1 MFERFTDR
9 ARRVVVL
16 AQEEARMLSHN
27 YIGTEHIL
35 LGLIHE
41 GEGVA
46 AKALESLDIS
56 LEAVRAQVEEI
67 IGQGQQAP
75 SGHIPFTPRAKKVL
89 ELSLR
94 EALQLGHSY
103 IGTEHILLGLIR
115 EGEGVAA
122 QVLQKLGADLNRVRQ
137 QVIQLLSGFQGKE
150 SGSTAASTGS
160 GSSDAPSSS
169 LVLDQ
174 FGRNLT
180 QDAREGKLDPVIGRE
195 KEIERV
201 MQILSRRTKNNPV
214 LIGEPGVGKTTIV
227 EGLAQD
233 IVKGNVPETLKDKQI
248 YTLDLG
254 ALVAGSRYRGDFE
267 ERLKK
272 VLKEIRTRGDIVL
285 FIDEIHTL
293 VGAGAAEG
301 AIDAASILKPMLARG
316 ELQTIGATTLDEYRK
331 YLEKDAALERR
342 FQPIQVAEP
351 SIAHTIEMLKGLRDR
366 YEAHHRVTITD
377 EALVS
382 AATLADRYISDRFL
396 PDKAI
401 DLIDEA
407 GSRLRIR
414 RMTAPADLREFD
426 DKIAD
431 VRQRKEAAID
441 GQDFEAAARLRDEEK
456 QLFLKRDEREK
467 QWRAGDMDEVAEV
480 DEELIAEV
488 LAVATGIPI
497 VKLSEEEST
506 RLLKMEDE
514 LHKRVI
520 GQEEAVKALSRAIRR
535 TRAGLKDPKRPGGSF
550 IFAGPSGVGKT
561 WLSKTLAEFL
571 FGDED
576 ALIQLDMSEFS
587 EKHTVSRL
595 FGSPPG
601 YVGYEEGGQLTEK
614 VRRKPFS
621 VVLFDEVEKAH
632 PDIFNSLL
640 QILEEGRLTDSQ
652 GRVVDFKNT
661 VIIMTTNLGTR
672 DISKGINLGFQQ
684 SGDAAGSYERM
695 KAKVSEELK
704 QHFRPEFLNRVD
716 EIIVFPPLSQE
727 QIVSMVDNMIA
738 SVELRMRDRDMRIEL
753 TQAAKNLLA
762 DAGLRP
768 GAGRAAAAPHG
779 PAGDRGRAR
788 REDAVRRGR
797 PRSDRAGRHRRRGC
811 GSDLH
816 LRGPEGQRAAGPAAA
831 RDHRG
836 RERPGRPVRAA
847 RRRRPG
853 RRAAHRDRV
862 GQRGGR
868 RLIAVTHWLRSD
880 VVLLSGSFGSGEG
893 VAAAR
898 RRRRPGRRRPA
909 RRGSAP
915 AAPRGPTRASSRAFR
930 HGARRVPQHREQPA
944 AALAVGAGVGLHRP
958 GRSVVGRAAG
968 GVPRA
973 GVDHRALAA
982 LRAVR
987 RAHQRPE
994 LHHRDRPGGG
1004 RRRVLGQERLRDAR
1018 ARPS

>member
-16 AQEEARMLSHN
+16 AQEEARMLNHN

-46 AKALESLDIS
+46 AKALESLGIS
-56 LEAVRAQVEEI
+56 LDAVREQVQEI

-94 EALQLGHSY
+94 EALQLGHNY

-122 QVLQKLGADLNRVRQ
+122 QVLVKLGADLNRVRQ
-137 QVIQLLSGFQGKE
+137 QVIQLLSGYQGKE
-150 SGSTAASTGS
+150 PATSGGAQEGTPS
-160 GSSDAPSSS
+160 GS

-180 QDAREGKLDPVIGRE
+180 QAAREGKLDPVIGRE

-201 MQILSRRTKNNPV
+201 MQVLSRRTKNNPV
-214 LIGEPGVGKTTIV
+214 LIGEPGVGKTAVV
-227 EGLAQD
+227 EGLSQA
-233 IVKGNVPETLKDKQI
+233 IVKGEVPETLKDKQL

-272 VLKEIRTRGDIVL
+272 VLKEIRTRGDIIL
-285 FIDEIHTL
+285 FIDELHTL

-331 YLEKDAALERR
+331 HLEKDPALERR
-342 FQPIQVAEP
+342 FQPIQVQEP
-351 SIAHTIEMLKGLRDR
+351 TLSHTIEILKGLRDR
-366 YEAHHRVTITD
+366 YEAHHRVSITD
-377 EALVS
+377 SALVA
-382 AATLADRYISDRFL
+382 AATLADRYVNDRFL

-407 GSRLRIR
+407 GARLRIR
-414 RMTAPADLREFD
+414 RMTAPPDLRDFD
-426 DKIAD
+426 EKIAQT
-431 VRQRKEAAID
+431 RREKESAID
-441 GQDFEAAARLRDEEK
+441 AQDFEKAASLRDTEK
-456 QLFLKRDEREK
+456 KLLAAKAEREK
-467 QWRAGDMDEVAEV
+467 QWKAGDMDVVAEV

-488 LAVATGIPI
+488 LATATGIP
-497 VKLSEEEST
+497 VFKLTEEESS
-506 RLLKMEDE
+506 RLLRMEE
-514 LHKRVI
+514 EIHKRII
-520 GQEEAVKALSRAIRR
+520 GQNDAIKALSQAIRR

-550 IFAGPSGVGKT
+550 IFAGPTGVGKT
-561 WLSKTLAEFL
+561 ELAKALAEFL

-576 ALIQLDMSEFS
+576 SLIQLDMSEFS

-640 QILEEGRLTDSQ
+640 QILEDGRLTDSQ

-672 DISKGINLGFQQ
+672 DIAKGVQMGFQAG
-684 SGDAAGSYERM
+684 GDLKTGYERM
-695 KAKVSEELK
+695 KAKVIDELK

-716 EIIVFPPLSQE
+716 DTIVFPQLSQDE
-727 QIVSMVDNMIA
+727 IVQIVDLMIA
-738 SVELRMRDRDMRIEL
+738 KVDERLRDKDMGIEL
-753 TQAAKNLLA
+753 TQAAKYALA
-762 DAGLRP
+762 TKGYDPVLGARPLR
-768 GAGRAAAAPHG
+768 RAIQ
-779 PAGDRGRAR
+779 REI
-788 REDAVRRGR
+788 EDALSEKILYSEVKPGQIVLVDVQGEGENARFTF
-797 PRSDRAGRHRRRGC
+797 AGTTK
-811 GSDLH
+811 SELPDI
-816 LRGPEGQRAAGPAAA
+816 PPVETAAGTTGA
-831 RDHRG
+831 
-836 RERPGRPVRAA
+836 
-847 RRRRPG
+847 
-853 RRAAHRDRV
+853 
-862 GQRGGR
+862 
-868 RLIAVTHWLRSD
+868 
-880 VVLLSGSFGSGEG
+880 
-893 VAAAR
+893 
-898 RRRRPGRRRPA
+898 
-909 RRGSAP
+909 AP
-915 AAPRGPTRASSRAFR
+915 AA
-930 HGARRVPQHREQPA
+930 
-944 AALAVGAGVGLHRP
+944 GVAEEG
-958 GRSVVGRAAG
+958 
-968 GVPRA
+968 
-973 GVDHRALAA
+973 
-982 LRAVR
+982 
-987 RAHQRPE
+987 
-994 LHHRDRPGGG
+994 
-1004 RRRVLGQERLRDAR
+1004 
-1018 ARPS
+1018 